1 MELSKNDWKL
11 FRERLPGWQERYM
24 DKLTR
29 EYAELLTD
37 DRCQPSERFWTLN
50 KRIREDRRKPIARM
64 RFAPRAASPSCAFP
78 RQPFNSSRCLPA
90 FAGSGRRRF
99 AEGGDSGRAPAVL
112 SLYLTA

>member
-50 KRIREDRRKPIARM
+50 KK
-64 RFAPRAASPSCAFP
+64 
-78 RQPFNSSRCLPA
+78 N
-90 FAGSGRRRF
+90 
-99 AEGGDSGRAPAVL
+99 
-112 SLYLTA
+112 T

>member
-29 EYAELLTD
+29 EYAEFLTD

-50 KRIREDRRKPIARM
+50 KRIREDRRNREC
-64 RFAPRAASPSCAFP
+64 SL
-78 RQPFNSSRCLPA
+78 NSENRTLCLIW
-90 FAGSGRRRF
+90 R
-99 AEGGDSGRAPAVL
+99 
-112 SLYLTA
+112 T